1 MPTSAQNRIQAAALR
16 LFAEKGSTQITVSA
30 LALEAGIARGTVYNN
45 IKKPHQLFESVATRL
60 VDEMHQRI
68 VSTFN
73 PALDPAI
80 RLANGI
86 RFFIR
91 RTHEEPTWG
100 RFINR
105 FAHSEESLKKLFAGP
120 PIQDVLLGLSQK
132 RYDFKREQLHA
143 VGALIAGTVLSSMP
157 LVLHGNRTW
166 QEVGSDAAE
175 LVLRALGIASQEA
188 KDLATLPLPDL
199 PGGPS

>member
-1 MPTSAQNRIQAAALR
+1 MPVSAQNRIQEAALR

-30 LALEAGIARGTVYNN
+30 LAQEAGIARGTVYNN
-45 IKKPHQLFESVATRL
+45 IEKPHQLFESVAARL
-60 VDEMHQRI
+60 VDEMHERI

-91 RTHEEPTWG
+91 RSHQEPIWG

-143 VGALIAGTVLSSMP
+143 VGALIAGTVLSSIP
-157 LVLHGNRTW
+157 LVLQNIRTW
-166 QEVGSDAAE
+166 QEAGSDAAE
-175 LVLRALGIASQEA
+175 LVLRALGVAAQEA
-188 KDLATLPLPDL
+188 KYLATLPLPDL
-199 PGGPS
+199 PSTS

>member
-1 MPTSAQNRIQAAALR
+1 MPTSAHKRIQDAAIR

-30 LALEAGIARGTVYNN
+30 LAQAAGIARGTVYNN
-45 IKKPHQLFESVATRL
+45 IDKPHALFESVATRL
-60 VDEMHQRI
+60 VDEMHGRI
-68 VSTFN
+68 VATFD

-86 RFFIR
+86 RFFMR

-120 PIQDVLLGLSQK
+120 PIQDVLLGLSKQ
-132 RYDFKREQLHA
+132 RYDFKREQLHS

-157 LVLHGNRTW
+157 LVLHGIRSW
-166 QEVGSDAAE
+166 QDAGSDAAE
-175 LVLRALGIASQEA
+175 LVLRALGVAAHEA
-188 KDLATLPLPDL
+188 KHVATLPLPDL
-199 PGGPS
+199 AAPS

>member
-1 MPTSAQNRIQAAALR
+1 MPTSAQNRIQEAALR

-30 LALEAGIARGTVYNN
+30 LAQEAGIARGTVYNN
-45 IKKPHQLFESVATRL
+45 IEKPHQLFESVATRL
-60 VDEMHQRI
+60 VDEMHERI

-91 RTHEEPTWG
+91 RTHQEPIWG

-132 RYDFKREQLHA
+132 RYDFRHEQLHA

-157 LVLHGNRTW
+157 LVLHGIRTW
-166 QEVGSDAAE
+166 QEAGSDAAE

-188 KDLATLPLPDL
+188 KELATLPLPDL
-199 PGGPS
+199 PTAL

>member
-1 MPTSAQNRIQAAALR
+1 MPTSAQDRIQQAALR

-30 LALEAGIARGTVYNN
+30 LAQEAGIARGTVYNN
-45 IKKPHQLFESVATRL
+45 IEKPHQLFESVATRL
-60 VDEMHQRI
+60 VDEMHARI

-86 RFFIR
+86 RFFMR
-91 RTHEEPTWG
+91 RTHEEPTWA

-157 LVLHGNRTW
+157 LVLHGIRTW
-166 QEVGSDAAE
+166 QEAGSDAAE
-175 LVLRALGIASQEA
+175 LVLRALGIAPQDA
-188 KDLATLPLPDL
+188 KHLAALPLPDL
-199 PGGPS
+199 PGGV

>member
-1 MPTSAQNRIQAAALR
+1 MPTSAQNRIQEAALR

-30 LALEAGIARGTVYNN
+30 LAEEAGMARGTVYNN
-45 IKKPHQLFESVATRL
+45 IKKPHLLFESVATRL

-91 RTHEEPTWG
+91 RTHQEPTWG

-157 LVLHGNRTW
+157 LVLYGKGTW

-175 LVLRALGIASQEA
+175 LVLRALGVASQEA
-188 KDLATLPLPDL
+188 KDLASLPLPDL
-199 PGGPS
+199 PGGAS

>member
-1 MPTSAQNRIQAAALR
+1 MPTSAQNRIQEAALR

-30 LALEAGIARGTVYNN
+30 LAQEAGIARGTVYNN

-60 VDEMHQRI
+60 VDEMHERI

-91 RTHEEPTWG
+91 RAHEEPTWG

-105 FAHSEESLKKLFAGP
+105 FAHGEESLKKLFAGP
-120 PIQDVLLGLSQK
+120 PIQDVLLGLSQQ

-157 LVLHGNRTW
+157 LVLHGIRTW
-166 QEVGSDAAE
+166 QEAGSDAAE
-175 LVLRALGIASQEA
+175 LVLRALGVASQEA
-188 KDLATLPLPDL
+188 KDLAMLPLPDL
-199 PGGPS
+199 PGGGP

>member
-1 MPTSAQNRIQAAALR
+1 MPTSAQDRIQEAALR

-30 LALEAGIARGTVYNN
+30 LAQEAGIARGTVYNN
-45 IKKPHQLFESVATRL
+45 IEKPHQLFESVATRL
-60 VDEMHQRI
+60 VDEMHARI

-91 RTHEEPTWG
+91 RTHEEPTWA

-132 RYDFKREQLHA
+132 RYDFKREQLNA

-157 LVLHGNRTW
+157 LVLHGIRTW
-166 QEVGSDAAE
+166 QEAGSDAAE

-199 PGGPS
+199 PGGG